1 MTSGALVH
9 GVPVYGV
16 MGWPVAHSRS
26 PAMHNAALRALGLPG
41 VYVPIAVLPDRLSR
55 AVSAAHLLGVS
66 GFNLTLPHKS
76 AIIPLLAS
84 VEASARAIGAVNT
97 VVRDGNDWIGANTDA
112 AGLVHSLREAGVEPR
127 GRAAVVLGAGGAARA
142 AVVGLCEA
150 GACSVTVA
158 ARRVASARVLVDELG
173 PHCSAASLCSSDFAA
188 GLAAAL
194 AECTLLIQATSAT
207 LGAHA
212 GDFAAALPLE
222 ALPAGAAVCD
232 LVYQPLETTVLAR
245 ARAMGL
251 HCVDGLG
258 MLLHQGAL
266 AFERWTSVAPPIEVM
281 RKALLSP

>member
-1 MTSGALVH
+1 MVA
-9 GVPVYGV
+9 VYGV

-41 VYVPIAVLPDRLSR
+41 VYVPIAVLPDRLAG
-55 AVSAAHLLGVS
+55 AVSAARALGVL

-84 VEASARAIGAVNT
+84 VEAGARAIGAVNT
-97 VVRDGNDWIGANTDA
+97 VVRDGDDWIGVNTDA
-112 AGLVHSLREAGVEPR
+112 PGLVRSLREAGVEPR

-142 AVVGLCEA
+142 AVVGLSEA
-150 GACSVTVA
+150 GASSITVA
-158 ARRVASARVLVDELG
+158 ARRVANAQALVEELG
-173 PHCSAASLCSSDFAA
+173 PHCAGASLGASDFA
-188 GLAAAL
+188 GELLRAL

-212 GDFAAALPLE
+212 GEFAAALPLH
-222 ALPAGAAVCD
+222 AMPAGAAVCD
-232 LVYQPLETTVLAR
+232 LVYQPLETAVLAR
-245 ARAMGL
+245 ARALGL

-266 AFERWTSVAPPIEVM
+266 AFERWTAVAPPIDVM
-281 RKALLSP
+281 RKALLRVGN